1 MPLGP
6 KWQIIHAHSGRP
18 GASPL
23 PSQSVTAKGPFR
35 SYLLQIETFTNQPNH
50 LSKSVTVRTV
60 FLSYLLQIKTFIG
73 RTGPLSHS
81 VTARH
86 SFPQLLQ
93 VENVHCV
100 PINPSFDIT
109 RQPCRHR
116 QIHAPAW
123 GTTSEDDLRLLVS
136 KFQSARPHGARQ
148 AKHNVELFRS
158 EFQSTRPRG
167 ARLSPN
173 WTNTNYSTKQ
183 SYIQAATKPTK
194 ITRPAVPQ
202 FCCQGTCANIVIN
215 QHHLPFAR
223 HRARQLA
230 KPQGHKVS
238 SHQNA
243 PPFFANS
250 SRGYIR
256 AGYLLTH
263 Q

>member
-1 MPLGP
+1 MPLSP
-6 KWQIIHAHSGRP
+6 KWQIIHAHSLNGRLSTLVCPKIHAHSGRP

-23 PSQSVTAKGPFR
+23 PSQSVTARGPFR

-158 EFQSTRPRG
+158 EFQFARPLG
-167 ARLSPN
+167 AR
-173 WTNTNYSTKQ
+173 
-183 SYIQAATKPTK
+183 
-194 ITRPAVPQ
+194 PAS
-202 FCCQGTCANIVIN
+202 CGW
-215 QHHLPFAR
+215 
-223 HRARQLA
+223 RARCCRFNPRARVGRDCLLTGQIPTIRQSNLTS
-230 KPQGHKVS
+230 KPQQS
-238 SHQNA
+238 
-243 PPFFANS
+243 
-250 SRGYIR
+250 
-256 AGYLLTH
+256 
-263 Q
+263 

>member
-1 MPLGP
+1 MPLSP
-6 KWQIIHAHSGRP
+6 KWQIIHAHSLNGRLSTLVCPKIHAHSGRP

-23 PSQSVTAKGPFR
+23 PSQSVTARGPFR

-136 KFQSARPHGARQ
+136 KFQFARPLGAR
-148 AKHNVELFRS
+148 
-158 EFQSTRPRG
+158 
-167 ARLSPN
+167 
-173 WTNTNYSTKQ
+173 
-183 SYIQAATKPTK
+183 
-194 ITRPAVPQ
+194 PAS
-202 FCCQGTCANIVIN
+202 CGW
-215 QHHLPFAR
+215 
-223 HRARQLA
+223 RARCCRFNPRARVGRDCLLTGQIPTIRQSNLTS
-230 KPQGHKVS
+230 KPQQS
-238 SHQNA
+238 
-243 PPFFANS
+243 
-250 SRGYIR
+250 
-256 AGYLLTH
+256 
-263 Q
+263 

>member
-1 MPLGP
+1 MPLSP
-6 KWQIIHAHSGRP
+6 KWQIIHAHSLNGRLSTLVCPKIHAHSGRP

-23 PSQSVTAKGPFR
+23 PSQSVTARGPFR

-158 EFQSTRPRG
+158 EFQFARPLG
-167 ARLSPN
+167 AR
-173 WTNTNYSTKQ
+173 
-183 SYIQAATKPTK
+183 
-194 ITRPAVPQ
+194 PAS
-202 FCCQGTCANIVIN
+202 CGW
-215 QHHLPFAR
+215 
-223 HRARQLA
+223 RARCCRFNPRA
-230 KPQGHKVS
+230 RVGRDHRPGTSGRVRSCFNPRARVGRDPKPEPVFAVVVVLIH
-238 SHQNA
+238 A
-243 PPFFANS
+243 PAWGATSFCD
-250 SRGYIR
+250 
-256 AGYLLTH
+256 
-263 Q
+263 